1 MKLEEYIKDG
11 FDDSLREYIQSEE
24 YRTQKQPE
32 NNLLKELQYGMSE
45 VQKKQFNLFLDAVTA
60 SNSMLLSQAY
70 LHGVVEGVAL
80 RKNVIG

>member
-11 FDDSLREYIQSEE
+11 FDDSLRDFIQSEE
-24 YRTQKQPE
+24 YRIQKQQE

-45 VQKKQFNLFLDAVTA
+45 VQKKQFNIFLDAVTT
-60 SNSMLLSQAY
+60 SNSMLLTEAY

-80 RKNVIG
+80 RKKVIG